1 MRHFTIASIPG
12 DGIGLEIMPG
22 VLDLIDRAAALHEV
36 AVTWLPLDWGS
47 DRYLSTGSYMPDG
60 WQQTLRDTD
69 AIFLGAVGDPRVA
82 DHISLGE
89 LLLAIRRGFRQSINM
104 RPIMSLPAVAG
115 PLRSEQPFDVLIVR
129 ENNEGEYTEIG
140 GSLYPA
146 TADEVVVQSAV
157 FTRKGTESVLRFA
170 FEQAR
175 KRRSDVVSATKSNG
189 LVFSMPF
196 WDRVA
201 REVAADYPDVR
212 FREIHIDA
220 LSARLV
226 LRPWDFDV
234 IVASN
239 LFGDILSDLG
249 AALMGSIGL
258 AASANINLHSDA
270 PSMFE
275 PVHGSAPDIAGHG
288 IANPIGQVLTAAM
301 MFDFLGEA
309 PLAATLRD
317 AVRAS
322 VLEASGRTPDIGGT
336 ATTAQALVA
345 MNDALPATA
354 TSSAR
359 S

>member
-1 MRHFTIASIPG
+1 
-12 DGIGLEIMPG
+12 MPQ
-22 VLDLIDRAAALHEV
+22 
-36 AVTWLPLDWGS
+36 DWH
-47 DRYLSTGSYMPDG
+47 
-60 WQQTLRDTD
+60 QTLGRTD
-69 AIFLGAVGDPRVA
+69 AIFLGAVGDPRVP
-82 DHISLGE
+82 DHISLGD
-89 LLLAIRRGFRQSINM
+89 LLLAIRRGFRQSVNM
-104 RPIMSLPAVAG
+104 RPIMSLPGVVG
-115 PLRSEQPFDVLIVR
+115 PLRTETPFDLLIVR

-140 GSLYPA
+140 GSLYFG
-146 TADEVVVQSAV
+146 TDDEVVVQSAV

-201 REVAADYPDVR
+201 REVATDYPDVR

-226 LRPWDFDV
+226 LFPEDFDV

-258 AASANINLHSDA
+258 AASANMNLHGDA

-275 PVHGSAPDIAGHG
+275 PVHGSAPDIAGKG
-288 IANPIGQVLTAAM
+288 IANPVGQVLTAAM
-301 MFDFLGEA
+301 MFDGLTQPDIA
-309 PLAATLRD
+309 NDLRGS
-317 AVRAS
+317 VRAAVS
-322 VLEASGRTPDIGGT
+322 DLMGRTPDIGGS
-336 ATTAQALVA
+336 ASTTQAIDRISDEL
-345 MNDALPATA
+345 DALQASRQAPN
-354 TSSAR
+354 
-359 S
+359 